1 MIAVTTPL
9 FKPGRVLATPGAIEA
24 LTRSGQN
31 VWHFLARHLAGD
43 WGVVDTDDKAANDD
57 ALRDGSRIL
66 SAYLLEGDRD
76 GNGDG
81 EEATKIWL
89 ITEAADESGNRVA
102 TTALLPE
109 EY

>member
-9 FKPGRVLATPGAIEA
+9 FKPGRILATPACLEKIERA
-24 LTRSGQN
+24 GQN
-31 VWHFLARHLAGD
+31 IWEFMVLHLAGD
-43 WGVVDTDDKAANDD
+43 WGVVDADDKAANDD

-66 SAYLLEGDRD
+66 SAYLLG
-76 GNGDG
+76 GDG
-81 EEATKIWL
+81 DGDADEATKIWL
-89 ITEAADESGNRVA
+89 ITEAADENGNREA